1 MNKAITNQ
9 VEDMEQNVENQ
20 MTPAPIPPLPQPA
33 PQPAPQDLA
42 QYTMSSGRPVPG
54 MDPFSNGTGSG
65 RPNISQMDANNLN
78 QFKQG
83 VSMNKNYGYG
93 ASKKEGKLPKNQT
106 DPSAY
111 FTIKPSK

>member
-42 QYTMSSGRPVPG
+42 QPTMSSGRPVPG
-54 MDPFSNGTGSG
+54 MDPFLYQ
-65 RPNISQMDANNLN
+65 I
-78 QFKQG
+78 
-83 VSMNKNYGYG
+83 V
-93 ASKKEGKLPKNQT
+93 
-106 DPSAY
+106 
-111 FTIKPSK
+111 

>member
-1 MNKAITNQ
+1 MNNAINNQ
-9 VEDMEQNVENQ
+9 VEDMEQDVENQ

-33 PQPAPQDLA
+33 PEDLA
-42 QYTMSSGRPVPG
+42 QPIAQPTMSSGRPVTG
-54 MDPFSNGTGSG
+54 MNPFSNGTGSG

-93 ASKKEGKLPKNQT
+93 ASK
-106 DPSAY
+106 S
-111 FTIKPSK
+111 SK